1 MEWRKCRGHS
11 RGKDLVKMRKKSLVH
26 FPVALALTAALGAC
40 SGDDDATIESR
51 ADAIVERMTTRQKVG
66 QKIMMAFR
74 YWCPD
79 GQSTCTAGMTE
90 FPDAARDALRENGIG
105 GVILFSNN
113 LTGIEQTRR
122 LIDGI
127 RAAPAADS
135 PVGLLIGIDE
145 EGGNVFRLPR
155 VEATAFAGN
164 MALGAA
170 YEATKNDQLSYDM
183 GRVLAAEIAAV
194 GFNVNFAPDVD
205 VNSNPRNPV
214 INVRSFGD
222 DPATISL
229 LGRRMAQGMKSERV
243 IGTFKHFPGHGDTD
257 TDSHYGLP
265 VVNKSRADAYAIDL
279 APYRQAIE
287 AGQAP
292 DMIMTAH
299 IQYPS
304 LDDTRVT
311 TRTGKPMIAPA
322 TMSRRIQ
329 HDILRG
335 EFGYRG
341 VTITDALDMKGI
353 ADFFEEDDAVVKVFQ
368 ADVDIAL
375 MPVEFRTAADAGR
388 LTALVDRVAA
398 AVESGRIDRAEFD
411 RSVRRIVLT
420 KLRNGIVATDRGRP
434 VEALASIGGP
444 AHRAV
449 ERDIAQKS
457 ITLLR
462 NENGT
467 LPLQAQG
474 RRIFILTPWGEQ
486 AEAMRRRFAELGHPL
501 VTGAKLSAITWP
513 EQQQAIDAADIVIVG
528 TLSTGV
534 TPVEHN
540 GDPNARVA
548 PPAAA
553 LMRQTAP
560 ANGQEEG
567 SVIFDHVENADSN
580 AGAGTDVRTR
590 RSVLAVAVP
599 SEAQQMRD
607 AMDYAKARRKTVIH
621 VTMRAPYDVISYD
634 DVADATLATYAYY
647 GYEGGLRGPSL
658 PAVVDAMLG
667 VERPVG
673 KLPVAIHALNADGST
688 GPLRYPRGFG
698 LQY

>member
-1 MEWRKCRGHS
+1 
-11 RGKDLVKMRKKSLVH
+11 MRKKSLVH
-26 FPVALALTAALGAC
+26 LPVALAVAAALGAC
-40 SGDDDATIESR
+40 SGDDDATLESR

-66 QKIMMAFR
+66 QKLMMAFR

-79 GQSTCTAGMTE
+79 GQPACTAGMTE

-135 PVGLLIGIDE
+135 PLGLMIGIDE

-170 YEATKNDQLSYDM
+170 YEATRDDRLAYDM

-205 VNSNPRNPV
+205 VNSNPLNPV
-214 INVRSFGD
+214 INVRAFGD
-222 DPATISL
+222 DPATIGL
-229 LGRRMAQGMKSERV
+229 LGRRMVQGMKSERV

-265 VVNKSRADAYAIDL
+265 VVIKSRADAYAIDL

-287 AGQAP
+287 AGEAP

-304 LDDTRVT
+304 LDDTRVA
-311 TRTGKPMIAPA
+311 TRTGEQMIAPA

-335 EFGYRG
+335 EFGYQG

-353 ADFFEEDDAVVKVFQ
+353 AGFFDEDDAVVKVFQ

-388 LTALVDRVAA
+388 LAALVDRVAA
-398 AVESGRIDRAEFD
+398 AVDSGRIDRAEFD

-420 KLRNGIVATDRGRP
+420 KLRHGIVASDRGRP
-434 VEALASIGGP
+434 IDELASIGGP
-444 AHRAV
+444 AHRAI

-457 ITLLR
+457 ITVLR
-462 NENGT
+462 NENGA
-467 LPLQAQG
+467 LPLQAAG

-486 AEAMRRRFAELGHPL
+486 AEAMRRRFVELGHPL
-501 VTGAKLSAITWP
+501 VTGA
-513 EQQQAIDAADIVIVG
+513 
-528 TLSTGV
+528 
-534 TPVEHN
+534 
-540 GDPNARVA
+540 
-548 PPAAA
+548 
-553 LMRQTAP
+553 
-560 ANGQEEG
+560 
-567 SVIFDHVENADSN
+567 
-580 AGAGTDVRTR
+580 
-590 RSVLAVAVP
+590 
-599 SEAQQMRD
+599 
-607 AMDYAKARRKTVIH
+607 
-621 VTMRAPYDVISYD
+621 
-634 DVADATLATYAYY
+634 
-647 GYEGGLRGPSL
+647 
-658 PAVVDAMLG
+658 
-667 VERPVG
+667 
-673 KLPVAIHALNADGST
+673 
-688 GPLRYPRGFG
+688 
-698 LQY
+698 